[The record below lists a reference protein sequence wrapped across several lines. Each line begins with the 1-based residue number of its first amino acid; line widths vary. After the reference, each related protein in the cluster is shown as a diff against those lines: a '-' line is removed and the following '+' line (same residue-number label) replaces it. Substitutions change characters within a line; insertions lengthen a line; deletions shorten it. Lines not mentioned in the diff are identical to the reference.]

1 MNFNIP
7 ILIVSFIYL
16 LLVLVLFLSKKKQNN
31 IENTI
36 YTYLLIISI
45 FGVLIDICG
54 IYAHLNLPDTSILR
68 YLIVKFYMLYLLTF
82 TYLISIYI
90 ICIGKNIENVH
101 KIIHGKKY
109 FITISLYLFF
119 STLNFLLPFN
129 YFNDGTIV
137 YIYGLNCTYLYLFT
151 AINMFFWIFN
161 VIKRRKTISKRKIL
175 PIITFVI
182 LCIPV
187 ILIQMY
193 NPQFLLVTSLSAF
206 IVVFMYHTIE
216 NPDIKMLHEFKKNKE
231 YAENVNKEKELFLFN
246 ITQDIRTP
254 LMDIKDACTQL
265 STLNDKTELQKG
277 IRYINAKSNNIINL
291 VNDVL
296 DISDMD
302 ISNIKIVNN
311 KYNPKL
317 LLESVAK
324 NFKAEVNGNIDFRI
338 NIDKSIPDSLYG
350 DSIRIKQVLKILLEN
365 ANKYTNKGFIELSAH
380 EITKRNICRLI
391 ITIEDSGKGIS
402 ADELS
407 NIFDKDNIKT
417 DNLEKI
423 DDRKS
428 NLAVAK
434 IVFSLLGGLLTFYSE
449 IGAGTKFTLILD
461 QRIDE
466 DKSIELEKIEQFS
479 ESITKP
485 SVIVVSEDQNYLNKA
500 VKKLSKNLDVV
511 GVDLGAKAIEK
522 VRKNQRY
529 DYILLDEDLEILNI
543 GTVLTKL
550 KEINGFKSQV
560 YVLVRDL
567 KNDKYLKL
575 GFDKIISRRLTS
587 KEIEQLDEK

>member
-1 MNFNIP
+1 MSSIFFPLAALFVDILILIMFFAKKP
-7 ILIVSFIYL
+7 ILSKETKIFSLLIIVNLIECILDIFAISFVRLGGSITIFSLLQKIDLAMILLYVYILYIYIYDVSSLNNKIIKFLSLVVATLMIALLIVSPNHPIVTSEIIDSKGLASEVAYIGVALFIIGMIL
-16 LLVLVLFLSKKKQNN
+16 CIFISSSNNRKKILSKKYFP
-31 IENTI
+31 I
-36 YTYLLIISI
+36 YVLFVLGII
-45 FGVLIDICG
+45 G
-54 IYAHLNLPDTSILR
+54 
-68 YLIVKFYMLYLLTF
+68 
-82 TYLISIYI
+82 
-90 ICIGKNIENVH
+90 
-101 KIIHGKKY
+101 
-109 FITISLYLFF
+109 LFF
-119 STLNFLLPFN
+119 
-129 YFNDGTIV
+129 
-137 YIYGLNCTYLYLFT
+137 
-151 AINMFFWIFN
+151 
-161 VIKRRKTISKRKIL
+161 RKIF
-175 PIITFVI
+175 PSIIFEPFVM
-182 LCIPV
+182 CYV
-187 ILIQMY
+187 TLI
-193 NPQFLLVTSLSAF
+193 
-206 IVVFMYHTIE
+206 MYHTIE
-216 NPDIKMLHEFKKNKE
+216 NPDIKMLKEFKKNKE

-254 LMDIKDACTQL
+254 LMDIKDACTKL
-265 STLNDKTELQKG
+265 STLNDKNEIQKG
-277 IRYINAKSNNIINL
+277 IRYINAKGNSIINL

-449 IGAGTKFTLILD
+449 IGEGTKFTLILD

-485 SVIVVSEDQNYLNKA
+485 SVIVVSEDQDYLNKA

-550 KEINGFKSQV
+550 KEIKGFKSQV
-560 YVLVRDL
+560 CVLVRDL